1 MTNELLFCKIGL
13 NFGGCIMKQD
23 NDLLKMMKEI
33 SKELPFLKEM
43 LQNDIRILR
52 SDEPGA
58 EIAAQLQAVINGNPG
73 EVYFDKPYLV
83 TTENQRF
90 IGKIL
95 PTDVNHVA
103 SILGSVDNVF
113 ECVAEGVGTIHV
125 WDVNRLQNAVY
136 HLKRASILTL
146 SPKEYDQFL
155 VDYTSKRYLSN
166 DVFKTVK
173 QAIADECYQNA
184 WDVIF
189 GMNPQEDLKNYLFK
203 GPGIDLSKLRYGL
216 PYLKNKS
223 RYYTVRENLPK
234 TDIAISNE
242 DIISGILSSSETFD
256 FIDFSNTLLFI
267 YQLDC
272 NSNVEEFH
280 SKIKQVKDIYDN
292 HLNPGGVM
300 MLDYWFGARPEK
312 LSSYVSTNPEEE
324 KTLEIYQHTYDLL
337 YRHFD
342 LETCSVEP
350 ILNGLFTQKF
360 DFATG
365 KVKPFTLNPIDNRD
379 TVIYT
384 KKRK

>member
-1 MTNELLFCKIGL
+1 
-13 NFGGCIMKQD
+13 MKQN
-23 NDLLKMMKEI
+23 NDLIKMMKEI
-33 SKELPFLKEM
+33 STELPFLKEM
-43 LQNDIRILR
+43 LQNDIRFLNP
-52 SDEPGA
+52 DEPGA
-58 EIAAQLQAVINGNPG
+58 DIALQLQAVINGNPDD
-73 EVYFDKPYLV
+73 VYFDKPYLV
-83 TTENQRF
+83 TTENQRL

-95 PTDVNHVA
+95 PMGANHVA
-103 SILGSVDNVF
+103 SVLGSVDNVF

-166 DVFKTVK
+166 DVFQTVK
-173 QAIADECYQNA
+173 PAITDENYQNA

-189 GMNPQEDLKNYLFK
+189 SMNPQEDLKNYLFK
-203 GPGIDLSKLRYGL
+203 GPGIDLSRLRYGI

-234 TDIAISNE
+234 TDITISNE

-256 FIDFSNTLLFI
+256 FIDFSNILLFT
-267 YQLDC
+267 YQLGC
-272 NSNVEEFH
+272 NSDVEKFH
-280 SKIKQVKDIYDN
+280 SKIKQVKDIYDH

-312 LSSYVSTNPEEE
+312 LSSYIATNLEE
-324 KTLEIYQHTYDLL
+324 KETLEIYQHTYDLL
-337 YRHFD
+337 TRYFD
-342 LETCSVEP
+342 LETHSVEP
-350 ILNGLFTQKF
+350 VLNGLFVQKL
-360 DFATG
+360 DSVTKRVVPSTA
-365 KVKPFTLNPIDNRD
+365 NPIDNQD

-384 KKRK
+384 KKRN